1 MSRAEPR
8 LSRHVLLPEKKSRP
22 PDLLLL
28 PVSLR
33 LHTRLLSVVP
43 ACDVATGGVAPAGV
57 WVGRVE
63 RIGADESALGRDR
76 DIERRRP
83 TTPGILLD
91 GGLVPA
97 RGPDQDV
104 GTAGEQERECRS
116 QLVHAQRPPRFAPIS
131 VAPIALGIVQTS
143 MRTGERNES

>member
-43 ACDVATGGVAPAGV
+43 PCAVATDGVAPAGV

-83 TTPGILLD
+83 TTCGILLEL
-91 GGLVPA
+91 GLVHA
-97 RGPDQDV
+97 RRADPDV
-104 GTAGEQERECRS
+104 RTAGEQESERRR
-116 QLVHAQRPPRFAPIS
+116 QHVHAQRPPRFAPIS
-131 VAPIALGIVQTS
+131 VARIDLGIVQTS